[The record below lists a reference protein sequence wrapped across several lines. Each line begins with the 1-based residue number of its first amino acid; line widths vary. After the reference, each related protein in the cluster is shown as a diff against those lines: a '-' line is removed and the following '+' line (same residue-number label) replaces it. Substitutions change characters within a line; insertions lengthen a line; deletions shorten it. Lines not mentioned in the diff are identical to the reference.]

1 MKRRLELLV
10 EQTNA
15 DPYRK
20 GWKDKLDEKLKKAGY
35 NCDNDRPGIVSF
47 VHFGTDIL
55 FDYHDYC
62 NKNVKDDSIP
72 SDDEISFITEIILAI
87 VAEWQIVEFLDGK
100 PYNEQGKEI
109 GRLLKEGMRKRII
122 ESASQDNN

>member
-1 MKRRLELLV
+1 MV
-10 EQTNA
+10 QQVNG
-15 DPYRK
+15 DSYRK
-20 GWKDKLDEKLKKAGY
+20 EWKDKLEEKLSGAGY
-35 NCDNDRPGIVSF
+35 NCDNDRPGIMSF

-62 NKNVKDDSIP
+62 NKYVKDDSIP
-72 SDDEISFITEIILAI
+72 SDDEVSYITEIILAL
-87 VAEWQIVEFLDGK
+87 VAEWQILEFLDGK

-109 GRLLKEGMRKRII
+109 ERLLKEGMRKRII